1 MTINVS
7 LIGNI
12 DHFAIV
18 CEINTRSNGCFV
30 IVQSIKKYFL
40 DKVGFLKYFQKRRI
54 MFSVF
59 SFLNLSFHC
68 KTDNLASKA
77 FYFFFLLKFS

>member
-1 MTINVS
+1 MTVNVN
-7 LIGNI
+7 LIGNT

-18 CEINTRSNGCFV
+18 CEINIRSIGCFV

-54 MFSVF
+54 MFSMF
-59 SFLNLSFHC
+59 SFLILSFPC

-77 FYFFFLLKFS
+77 FYFFFLPKFS

>member
-1 MTINVS
+1 MCLVSVTITVS

-12 DHFAIV
+12 KHSAIV
-18 CEINTRSNGCFV
+18 CEINIRSIGGFV

-40 DKVGFLKYFQKRRI
+40 DKVCFLKYFQKSRI

-59 SFLNLSFHC
+59 SFLIRVFPHKIDS
-68 KTDNLASKA
+68 LASKA
-77 FYFFFLLKFS
+77 F